1 MDFGHLSAE
10 AFVTLSEIVHFLR
23 YFIRHCCHANPKL
36 LQIYCHCGKLLGFI
50 AVICRDMKQY
60 CTVCDMLCTVVQ
72 YSLRYLWHKTLRQN
86 VFVQISKCICP
97 NCKMYLSQLE
107 KCICSDCKLCFSC
120 SAFWDIGDILHW
132 DLAKSAA
139 KKFAVIALLNAV
151 EQLNLNQF
159 RSNNFMEKVQRKSS

>member
-1 MDFGHLSAE
+1 MDFGHQSAE

-23 YFIRHCCHANPKL
+23 YSIRHCCHVNPKL
-36 LQIYCHCGKLLGFI
+36 LQMYGHCGKLLGFI

-72 YSLRYLWHKTLRQN
+72 YSLRYLWHKTVRQN

-107 KCICSDCKLCFSC
+107 NVFVQIANCVFP
-120 SAFWDIGDILHW
+120 AVHFEILVTYCTETWPKVRRRSLQWLHCW
-132 DLAKSAA
+132 M
-139 KKFAVIALLNAV
+139 
-151 EQLNLNQF
+151 QLN
-159 RSNNFMEKVQRKSS
+159 S